1 MAGFIPH
8 VYGDGKVD
16 GWVHLGA
23 AAGTY
28 HVGMALVLT
37 SGNLTKAS
45 GATKPTHICM
55 CEKTVGTAG
64 EVIAAIPVD
73 ATTEFAVVLT
83 AAVSGLTAGAVAGIS
98 SDGMSVAANAEGAI
112 RVVSTSGA
120 AIGDTAIIKIA

>member
-55 CEKTVGTAG
+55 AEKTVSATG

-73 ATTEFAVVLT
+73 PTTEFAVVLT
-83 AAVSGLTAGAVAGIS
+83 AAFSGLTAGAVAGIS

-112 RVVSTSGA
+112 HVVSTSGA
-120 AIGDTAIIKIA
+120 ANGDTAINKIA

>member
-28 HVGMALVLT
+28 NVGMALTLT

-45 GATKPTHICM
+45 GTTKPTHICM
-55 CEKTVGTAG
+55 TKKTVATAG

-73 ATTEFAVVLT
+73 PTTEFAVELT
-83 AAVSGLTAGAVAGIS
+83 AAVSGLTAGSAAGIS
-98 SDGMSVAANAEGAI
+98 SDGMSLVANADGAFK
-112 RVVSTSGA
+112 VVSASGT
-120 AIGDTAIIKIA
+120 AIGSTAIGKFA